1 MRPDT
6 PILTITLQIPLLP
19 DTRVEDILDV
29 IGQQL
34 GEAMDAAREQTAS
47 ADGDEDGGET
57 EAAPESSISTEIH
70 EPFTESTKPDL
81 LSALGY
87 TALD

>member
-1 MRPDT
+1 MKPDT

-19 DTRVEDILDV
+19 DTRIEDILDV

-34 GEAMDAAREQTAS
+34 GEAMEAAREQTAS
-47 ADGDEDGGET
+47 DDGDDRE
-57 EAAPESSISTEIH
+57 EAEGQPESSISTEIM
-70 EPFTESTKPDL
+70 EPFSEGTKQDL